1 MLNYQ
6 ELNQELQAFLDPS
19 PVATLAN
26 ASALLFQR
34 IPDLNWVGFY
44 LWDGTELVLGPFQG
58 RPACVRIR
66 SGKGVCGT
74 AFAKNESLIVPDVDL
89 FPGHI
94 VCDSRSKS
102 EMVIPLKSK
111 NGTVI
116 GVLDLDSETKNRFSV
131 FDQQGLEPFV
141 STLGS
146 VFLNS

>member
-1 MLNYQ
+1 MVNYQ
-6 ELNQELQAFLDPS
+6 ELNEELQAYLDPS

-34 IPDLNWVGFY
+34 VPDLNWVGFY

-102 EMVIPLKSK
+102 ELVIPLKSRS
-111 NGTVI
+111 GTVV
-116 GVLDLDSETKNRFSV
+116 GVLDLDSESKNRFSLS
-131 FDQQGLEPFV
+131 DQEGLQSFV
-141 STLGS
+141 KSLSS
-146 VFLNS
+146 VFP

>member
-1 MLNYQ
+1 MVNYQ
-6 ELNQELQAFLDPS
+6 ELNQELEAYLDPS

-66 SGKGVCGT
+66 SGQGVCGT
-74 AFAKNESLIVPDVDL
+74 AFVNSESLIVPDVDL

-102 EMVIPLKSK
+102 ELVIPMKSK

-116 GVLDLDSETKNRFSV
+116 GVLDLDSETKNRFASS
-131 FDQQGLEPFV
+131 DQQGLQDFV
-141 STLGS
+141 STLSS
-146 VFLNS
+146 VFS